1 MYHMLFK
8 GLSSNNT
15 IDVQPIS
22 KIAETFE
29 QMTQFYVLKTFGPM
43 I

>member
-15 IDVQPIS
+15 IDVQPLS
-22 KIAETFE
+22 KIGKTFE
-29 QMTQFYVLKTFGPM
+29 QMTQFYVLKTFEPT